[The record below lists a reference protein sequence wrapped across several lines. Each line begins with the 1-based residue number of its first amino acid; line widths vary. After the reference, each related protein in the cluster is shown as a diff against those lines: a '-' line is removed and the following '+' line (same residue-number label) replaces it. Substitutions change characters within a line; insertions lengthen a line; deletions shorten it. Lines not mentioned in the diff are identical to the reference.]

1 METKITNYDIRE
13 LQDSICDLIGRSNMP
28 IEIVRLMI
36 NDIANSINAQA
47 NNVILQ
53 EKIQKQNE
61 EKEKEKETDK
71 KGE

>member
-1 METKITNYDIRE
+1 METKITNYGIRE
-13 LQDSICDLIGRSNMP
+13 LQENIYDLIGRSNMP

-61 EKEKEKETDK
+61 EKEKETDK

>member
-13 LQDSICDLIGRSNMP
+13 LQESIYDLIGRSNMP
-28 IEIVRLMI
+28 IEIVRLII

-61 EKEKEKETDK
+61 EKEKETDK

>member
-13 LQDSICDLIGRSNMP
+13 LQENIYDLIGRSNMP
-28 IEIVRLMI
+28 IEIVRLII

-61 EKEKEKETDK
+61 EKEKETDK

>member
-13 LQDSICDLIGRSNMP
+13 LQESIYDLIGRSNMP